1 MMKEKDAVLLF
12 HLPFEL
18 KANLEAEAKQRKLSM
33 TKLVNALIA
42 DCLKKKT
49 GRGNRAND
57 HELVMDYLRKIHP
70 ETASGIMIARETG
83 IDRGRVMI
91 ILNNLS
97 GLKDN
102 YAAGDTDGEF
112 PFLVYE
118 QGEDRHTEYGISK
131 DVENG
136 IYAYQEA

>member
-1 MMKEKDAVLLF
+1 MMKEKDAVILF
-12 HLPFEL
+12 HIPIEL
-18 KANLEAEAKQRKLSM
+18 KDSLATEAKQRKLSM
-33 TKLVNALIA
+33 TKLINTLIA

-83 IDRGRVMI
+83 IDRSRVMI

-102 YAAGDTDGEF
+102 YAAGGTDREF

-118 QGEDRHTEYGISK
+118 QGENRHTEYGIYR
-131 DVENG
+131 DIETG
-136 IYAYQEA
+136 IQEA